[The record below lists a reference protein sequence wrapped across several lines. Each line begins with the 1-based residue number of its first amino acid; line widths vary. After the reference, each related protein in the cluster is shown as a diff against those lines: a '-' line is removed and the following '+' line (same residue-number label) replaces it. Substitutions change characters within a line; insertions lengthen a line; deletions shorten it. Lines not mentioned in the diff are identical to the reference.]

1 MFKGGVLGNDNRE
14 MEMTFVNGLFMLCYV
29 LDIDGY
35 DGTIGMVITVL
46 KWTWNWDRSR
56 GDGVI
61 EIWWDERLME

>member
-35 DGTIGMVITVL
+35 DGTIVQLVWL
-46 KWTWNWDRSR
+46 SR
-56 GDGVI
+56 Y
-61 EIWWDERLME
+61 